1 MNAHE
6 PAAGTPRQDAG
17 DTGDPAGAHELLFD
31 RDGPVATITFNRPHA
46 RNAMTW
52 AMYEALEAAC
62 EKVDA
67 DDGVRVL
74 VLRGAGEKAFVAGTD
89 ITQFREFETAE
100 DGLAYEE
107 RLDRIVGRLEAVR
120 VPTVAVIRGY
130 AVGGGFS
137 LAAAC
142 DLRIAAPD
150 AKFGIPIART
160 LGNCL
165 SMETYARLVALI
177 GPARTLHLIY
187 TASFLSAQQA
197 LEAGLLNEIVAADD
211 LDDRARE
218 LTGQLAEH
226 APLTLRVTKQAIQR
240 LRGGLGGS
248 PLPDGDDLVAA
259 CYGSADFAE
268 GVRAFVEKRKPQ
280 WTGR

>member
-1 MNAHE
+1 MNANRSD
-6 PAAGTPRQDAG
+6 GTQQQDTEQ
-17 DTGDPAGAHELLFD
+17 TGRPVRTDELLFH
-31 RDGPVATITFNRPHA
+31 RDGPVATITFNRPSA

-52 AMYEALEAAC
+52 AMYEGLEEVC
-62 EKVDA
+62 ETVDA
-67 DDGVRVL
+67 DDDVRVL

-89 ITQFREFETAE
+89 ITQFREFESAD
-100 DGLAYEE
+100 DGLAYEQ

-130 AVGGGFS
+130 AVGGGLS

-142 DLRIAAPD
+142 DLRIATPD
-150 AKFGIPIART
+150 ARLGIPIART

-165 SMETYARLVALI
+165 SMQTYARLVALI

-197 LEAGLLNEIVAADD
+197 LEAGLVNEIVAADA

-226 APLTLRVTKQAIQR
+226 APLTLRVTKEAVRR
-240 LRGGLGGS
+240 LSGAA
-248 PLPDGDDLVAA
+248 LPDGDDLVAA

-268 GVRAFVEKRKPQ
+268 GVRAFVNKRKPQ

>member
-1 MNAHE
+1 MTDNETTGRSAGE
-6 PAAGTPRQDAG
+6 AAGQ
-17 DTGDPAGAHELLFD
+17 ELLFYK
-31 RDGPVATITFNRPHA
+31 DGPVATITFNRPDA

-52 AMYEALEAAC
+52 AMYEGLYEAC

-67 DDGVRVL
+67 DEELRVL
-74 VLRGAGEKAFVAGTD
+74 VLRGAGDKAFVAGTD

-120 VPTVAVIRGY
+120 IPTVAVVRGY
-130 AVGGGFS
+130 AVGGGLS

-142 DLRIAAPD
+142 DLRIATPD

-165 SMETYARLVALI
+165 SMPTYARLVSLV

-187 TASFLSAQQA
+187 TASFLTAQQA
-197 LEAGLLNEIVAADD
+197 LDAGLVNEVVAPVD
-211 LDDRARE
+211 LDERARE
-218 LTGQLAEH
+218 LTEQLAQH
-226 APLTLRVTKQAIQR
+226 APLTMSVTKQAVHR
-240 LRGGLGGS
+240 LREAN
-248 PLPDGDDLVAA
+248 LPSADDLVAT

-268 GVRAFVEKRKPQ
+268 GVQAFVDKRRPQ

>member
-1 MNAHE
+1 MSTDAST
-6 PAAGTPRQDAG
+6 GTD
-17 DTGDPAGAHELLFD
+17 ELLFR
-31 RDGPVATITFNRPHA
+31 RDGPVATVTFNRPEA

-52 AMYEALEAAC
+52 AMYEGLHEACA
-62 EKVDA
+62 KVDA
-67 DDGVRVL
+67 DESVRVL

-89 ITQFREFETAE
+89 ITQFREFSSAE

-107 RLDRIVGRLEAVR
+107 RLDRIVGRLESVR
-120 VPTVAVIRGY
+120 IPTVAVVQGY
-130 AVGGGFS
+130 AVGGGMS

-142 DLRIAAPD
+142 DLRIATPD

-165 SMETYARLVALI
+165 SMQTYARLVDLV

-197 LEAGLLNEIVAADD
+197 LDAGLVNEIVDHDD
-211 LDDRARE
+211 VDERARG
-218 LTGQLAEH
+218 LTETLASH
-226 APLTLRVTKQAIQR
+226 APLTLLVTKEAVRR
-240 LRGGLGGS
+240 LRQAN
-248 PLPDGDDLVAA
+248 LPDGDDLVAT

-268 GVRAFVEKRKPQ
+268 GVRAFTEKRKPQ
-280 WTGR
+280 WKGQ